1 MDETHARCLLL
12 QGFEGEC
19 YDGRGVA
26 ALFYRFSNCTALE
39 VGEIDGTFFCACED
53 ADDAA
58 EAGGV
63 LEEWEEVLNEA
74 DAGVD

>member
-1 MDETHARCLLL
+1 M
-12 QGFEGEC
+12 
-19 YDGRGVA
+19 A
-26 ALFYRFSNCTALE
+26 ALFYWFGYCTALE

-74 DAGVD
+74 NARVDQEGTCEVEVF